1 MKKIL
6 FATASAVLVLSS
18 CSSEISESFE
28 TKYDSRT
35 PLTVSTYV
43 PGLTRQAAGDAAG
56 IAGIDSLKS
65 PIKGFWLNA
74 AINDSKNSVMLDTA
88 LYKYDIE
95 SQGWYNVI
103 SDEEV
108 YWPMEPST
116 EVTFYGFYN
125 AQNLEASIGNDMIDV
140 LSGTIEPV
148 AVDGATDLMAACTTT
163 SLLANNGNGNVTLD
177 FKHILAQV
185 TCKIVPAFRSDAYQY
200 VVGDVTIYA
209 SNKKAYNFSA
219 QGFVSSDFAEYD
231 SYAVNEGTVVDGA
244 INIETTLTE
253 QTPGDVI
260 TAANTQVGRTIMV
273 TPGDCEVVITYEVN
287 LVNGTEVVKRNLKT
301 GTASFYAVAGKNNVL
316 TITLSPEQVPLGV
329 SATVSDWAEA
339 ANNIDAEL
347 EEGE

>member
-6 FATASAVLVLSS
+6 FATATAVLVLSS

-56 IAGIDSLKS
+56 IAGIDSLQS

-74 AINDSKNSVMLDTA
+74 ATNDPKSPVMLDTA
-88 LYKYDIE
+88 LYKYDFE
-95 SQGWYNVI
+95 YQGWYNVI

-140 LSGTIEPV
+140 LSGTIDPV
-148 AVDGATDLMAACTTT
+148 DVDGATDLMAACTTT

-185 TCKIVPAFRSDAYQY
+185 TCQIVPAFRSDAYQY

-209 SNKKAYNFSA
+209 PNKKAYSFSA
-219 QGFVSSDFAEYD
+219 QGFVSSDSAKYS
-231 SYAVNEGTVVDGA
+231 SYAVNEASVVDGA
-244 INIETTLTE
+244 INLETTVTE

-260 TAANTQVGRTIMV
+260 EETSQVGRTIMV
-273 TPGDCEVVITYEVN
+273 TPGDCDIEITFEVN

-301 GTASFYAVAGKNNVL
+301 GFASFYAVAGKNNVL

-339 ANNIDAEL
+339 DNNIDTEL
-347 EEGE
+347 EEGV

>member
-88 LYKYDIE
+88 LYKYDFE
-95 SQGWYNVI
+95 YQGWYNVI

-140 LSGTIEPV
+140 HSGEIDLV
-148 AVDGATDLMAACTTT
+148 DVDGATDLMAACTTT
-163 SLLANNGNGNVTLD
+163 SLLANNGNGNVSLD

-185 TCKIVPAFRSDAYQY
+185 TCVISPAFRSDAYQY
-200 VVGDVTIYA
+200 VVGDVTIHA
-209 SNKKAYNFSA
+209 TNKKSYNFSA
-219 QGFVSSDFAEYD
+219 QGFVSSDAAEYS
-231 SYAVNEGTVVDGA
+231 SYAVNKGTVVDGA
-244 INIETTLTE
+244 INLETTVTE

-260 TAANTQVGRTIMV
+260 EETSQVGRTIMV
-273 TPGDCEVVITYEVN
+273 TPGDCDLEITYEVN
-287 LVNGTEVVKRNLKT
+287 LVNDGEVVKRTLKT
-301 GTASFYAVAGKNNVL
+301 GIASFNAVAGKNNVL

-329 SATVSDWAEA
+329 SATVSDWAEE

>member
-6 FATASAVLVLSS
+6 FVTASAVLVLSS

-74 AINDSKNSVMLDTA
+74 ATNDSKSPVMLDTA
-88 LYKYDIE
+88 LYKYDFE
-95 SQGWYNVI
+95 YQGWYNVI

-140 LSGTIEPV
+140 LSGTINPV
-148 AVDGATDLMAACTTT
+148 DVDGATDLMAACTTT

-209 SNKKAYNFSA
+209 PNNKAYSFSA
-219 QGFVSSDFAEYD
+219 QGFVSSDFAAYD
-231 SYAVNEGTVVDGA
+231 SYAVNEGTIVEGA
-244 INIETTLTE
+244 IYTGTTVTE
-253 QTPGDVI
+253 LTPGDVI
-260 TAANTQVGRTIMV
+260 SAANTQVGRTIMV
-273 TPGDCEVVITYEVN
+273 TPGDCEVEITYEVN
-287 LVNGTEVVKRNLKT
+287 LVNNGEVVKRNLKT

-329 SATVSDWAEA
+329 SAIVSDWAEA
-339 ANNIDAEL
+339 ANNIDTEL
-347 EEGE
+347 EEGV